1 MRRPRAWMQLVVA
14 ACLPLFAPALAPADD
29 ALPPAIAW
37 RQNAF
42 SIPFKV
48 APPTGADQQPA
59 EIRLYVST
67 NQGAKWDLAQT
78 VAPTATNFTYRAP
91 ADGEYWFLIRSV
103 DHKGQVQPELGDK
116 PELRVIVDTV
126 APRLDLSTTRGEAG
140 EIRANWQA
148 VDPQLNTDS
157 LKIEYQGTDGKWH
170 PVAIDRPPGN
180 SQRSTTTGTMT
191 WWPTDAPATVKVRAE
206 ISDRAGNVTVSNAKA
221 DAQAKVARSDAP
233 NGARLIANLDLRAAA
248 KESIRLA
255 MARRSRVERSLRPC
269 ADQRRL
275 ASRWPGGKHRESTDP

>member
-14 ACLPLFAPALAPADD
+14 ACLPLCAPALAPADD

-48 APPTGADQQPA
+48 AAANGADQQPA

-67 NQGAKWDLAQT
+67 DQGVKWDLAQT

-148 VDPQLNTDS
+148 VDPQLNIDT

-191 WWPTDAPATVKVRAE
+191 WWPTDAPASVKVRAE
-206 ISDRAGNVTVSNAKA
+206 ISDRAGNVTVTNAKA
-221 DAQAKVARSDAP
+221 DAQAKVARSNASNSAP
-233 NGARLIANLDLRAAA
+233 SSQTWTSAPPPRNQSGSQWPAD
-248 KESIRLA
+248 
-255 MARRSRVERSLRPC
+255 RVSNDPFGR
-269 ADQRRL
+269 ADQRRV